1 MPDFTQPDNK
11 CRLTI
16 WQKCP
21 LLILLRVSKSPSVIK
36 NPPLKKIIDIIW
48 RKSVRKL
55 MERFMI
61 LKELFTVKFLFDS
74 CTKRRVMKRKFL
86 YIKKLYI
93 CRVPWNC
100 IYVLGRYSLVFIP
113 PLIICFFFFFII
125 FFFSISDND
134 F

>member
-1 MPDFTQPDNK
+1 MSTHNLAEVP
-11 CRLTI
+11 
-16 WQKCP
+16 P
-21 LLILLRVSKSPSVIK
+21 LDITTRVKITFRDKESPSQ
-36 NPPLKKIIDIIW
+36 KKIIDIIW

-113 PLIICFFFFFII
+113 PLIICFFSFFFK
-125 FFFSISDND
+125 FFSSPYLDND